1 MKKLIFI
8 SIMVMVFGC
17 TSKNENPLNVSKQ
30 DYKQAS
36 KAFAELKDALISEDG
51 KLWNYKL
58 DGPLLLINSE
68 TRLIIANEPDTKGE
82 LVKFKDFYVGNF
94 PENMNIANS
103 AIDWNGKRWTMV
115 MLPLPYS
122 KEDRVSLLI
131 HESFHRIQPEIGF
144 NSIKGS
150 ESNHLDTKDGRI
162 FLKLEMEALKA
173 ALSSENPKNHIQ
185 NALLFRQYRYQL
197 FPNAKQ
203 SENYLEIF
211 EGLAEYTGS
220 ILSGRSINDL
230 QKYYGNRIDE
240 FYSMPTFVRS
250 FAYYTIPVYGFF
262 MQQSDKTWNQK
273 ININSNLTD
282 FILEYF
288 KVKNMNPT
296 KEEIVQLG
304 KLYNMDEITSFEQD
318 RETRQLKQ
326 INKYRA
332 TFLGDSIIKIKLEN
346 MSFGYNP
353 CNLVPLDTF
362 GMVYPN
368 IRVTDNWGILEVDS
382 CGALL
387 TDWKYIT
394 ISYPETIT
402 DNLIS
407 GKGWKLKL
415 NDSWKLERTSISYT
429 LSKK

>member
-1 MKKLIFI
+1 M
-8 SIMVMVFGC
+8 
-17 TSKNENPLNVSKQ
+17 
-30 DYKQAS
+30 
-36 KAFAELKDALISEDG
+36 
-51 KLWNYKL
+51 
-58 DGPLLLINSE
+58 LINSE
-68 TRLIIANEPDTKGE
+68 TRVIIANEPDNKGE
-82 LVKFKDFYVGNF
+82 LVKYKEYYVGNF

-103 AIDWNGKRWTMV
+103 AIEWNGKRWTMV
-115 MLPLPYS
+115 SLPLPYT

-144 NSIKGS
+144 NPSKDS
-150 ESNHLDTKDGRI
+150 ESTHLDTKDGRVY
-162 FLKLEMEALKA
+162 LKLEMEALKT
-173 ALSSENPKNHIQ
+173 ALNSETPENHIQ

-197 FPNAKQ
+197 FPKAKQ

-220 ILSGRSINDL
+220 ILSGRTTKNL
-230 QKYYGNRIDE
+230 QKYYVSRIDD
-240 FYSMPTFVRS
+240 FYTNPTFVRS

-262 MQQSDKTWNQK
+262 MQQSDSTWNQK

-282 FILEYF
+282 FILDYF
-288 KVKNMNPT
+288 KVKNLNPT
-296 KEEIVQLG
+296 KEEIMQLG
-304 KLYNMDEITSFEQD
+304 KLYNMDEIISFEED
-318 RETRQLKQ
+318 REKRQLKQ
-326 INKYRA
+326 LNKYRA
-332 TFLGDSIIKIKLEN
+332 AFLGDSVIKIKLEN

-362 GMVYPN
+362 GTVYPN

-387 TDWKYIT
+387 TDWKYLT
-394 ISYPETIT
+394 ISYPVTIN

-407 GKGWKLKL
+407 GNGWKLKL
-415 NDSWKLERTSISYT
+415 NDSWKLDKASVSYT